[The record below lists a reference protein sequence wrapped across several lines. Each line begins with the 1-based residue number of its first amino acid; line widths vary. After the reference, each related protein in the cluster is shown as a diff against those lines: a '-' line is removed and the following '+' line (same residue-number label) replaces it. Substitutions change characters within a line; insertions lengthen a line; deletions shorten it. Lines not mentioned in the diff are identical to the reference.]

1 MCQQRT
7 TRPIPDRHRYN
18 TIPSPEGGNNVPT
31 WHHHDRLS
39 CHRTRGTSIQNP
51 WYSCNCDLSE
61 TVRVRIL
68 PSVCR
73 RGFRVVVC
81 RSGILFPYQQNTRC
95 LKGGFRIL
103 GYPGSAIPY
112 RVASH
117 PHESIP
123 SLHFRHLATT
133 ASSWFGLT
141 ICTVSLSVLRYFS
154 SFRQSR
160 HIRNFCH
167 PPPPLSYMS
176 NVFCA
181 LDN

>member
-1 MCQQRT
+1 M
-7 TRPIPDRHRYN
+7 
-18 TIPSPEGGNNVPT
+18 IPSSAGGNIWPA
-31 WHHHDRLS
+31 WHHHDRLF
-39 CHRTRGTSIQNP
+39 CHHTRGTSIPNP
-51 WYSCNCDLSE
+51 LCSCNCDPYQ

-68 PSVCR
+68 PSACR
-73 RGFRVVVC
+73 HGLQYVVC
-81 RSGILFPYQQNTRC
+81 KSGMLCPYQQNIC
-95 LKGGFRIL
+95 YLKGGFCTL
-103 GYPGSAIPY
+103 DYPDSAIIY

-117 PHESIP
+117 PQEFIP

-133 ASSWFGLT
+133 ASNWFGLT

-160 HIRNFCH
+160 HIWNFCH
-167 PPPPLSYMS
+167 SPPPPLSYMS

>member
-1 MCQQRT
+1 M
-7 TRPIPDRHRYN
+7 
-18 TIPSPEGGNNVPT
+18 IPSPAGGNSELA
-31 WHHHDRLS
+31 WHQYDRLF
-39 CHRTRGTSIQNP
+39 CHHTLGTSIQNP
-51 WYSCNCDLSE
+51 WYSCNCDPSE
-61 TVRVRIL
+61 TVLVHIL
-68 PSVCR
+68 PSACR
-73 RGFRVVVC
+73 RVRQVVVC

-103 GYPGSAIPY
+103 GYPGSAIIY

-117 PHESIP
+117 PQEFIP

-167 PPPPLSYMS
+167 SSPPPPLSYMS

>member
-1 MCQQRT
+1 M
-7 TRPIPDRHRYN
+7 
-18 TIPSPEGGNNVPT
+18 IPSPAGGNSELA
-31 WHHHDRLS
+31 WHQYDHPF
-39 CHRTRGTSIQNP
+39 CHRIQDTSIQNP
-51 WYSCNCDLSE
+51 YSCNCDLSE
-61 TVRVRIL
+61 TVRYRSP
-68 PSVCR
+68 PSDR
-73 RGFRVVVC
+73 RSGLQVAVC

-103 GYPGSAIPY
+103 GYPGSAIIY

-117 PHESIP
+117 PQESIP

-167 PPPPLSYMS
+167 SSPPPPPLSYMS